1 MMETR
6 LPQKLRLLRVRQGL
20 TLVQAA
26 EKTGVTRATL
36 SDLERGNRHPVAT
49 TLVKI
54 AEGYGIPVEELLEQE
69 QPLSSGKAEASP
81 SSESIN
87 ETDEERREDLRD
99 TQKLFLEAHD
109 LLEELA
115 KRYGDDGDGEKFDQ
129 LVSLA
134 VLATYGAANE
144 LEEEVESKDYP
155 EVADVYRAYLGLDG
169 LVDRLVNEHSQK
181 EEEESVRRRR
191 ENMRRRTAEIAKTA

>member
-54 AEGYGIPVEELLEQE
+54 AEGYGIPVEELLEE
-69 QPLSSGKAEASP
+69 EKPLYSGKAEASP

-99 TQKLFLEAHD
+99 TQKLFLAAHD
-109 LLEELA
+109 LLEELGN
-115 KRYGDDGDGEKFDQ
+115 RYGDGGDGEKFDQ
-129 LVSLA
+129 LISLA

-144 LEEEVESKDYP
+144 LEEEVESKEYP
-155 EVADVYRAYLGLDG
+155 EVADVYGAYLRLDG

-181 EEEESVRRRR
+181 EEESVRRRR
-191 ENMRRRTAEIAKTA
+191 ENMRRRTAEIAKSA